1 MTAPAN
7 LTTKDA
13 AEALGITA
21 KELRVFLR
29 AAGEGLSSRDGKSY
43 VFTKANVAAIKKAYP
58 KWVADRTASKKAK
71 AEAKVAAQ
79 KADDATP
86 VEDAE
91 AS

>member
-7 LTTKDA
+7 LSSKDV

-58 KWVADRTASKKAK
+58 KWLADRTAARAAK
-71 AEAKVAAQ
+71 AEAKAAAE
-79 KADDATP
+79 KADEPVADA
-86 VEDAE
+86 
-91 AS
+91 S